1 VTRIAVFR
9 QRTNLIAFELEEE
22 MVNIIASGFRLS
34 MDRTWSPVPIENLD
48 RDIDYGARRGYVS
61 LRCDRTS
68 ASAKSPEHLY
78 PKRDE
83 SGPYIESLADVMLIR
98 GVPEHIRSD
107 NGQGFVAQARSLP
120 LNDSL

>member
-22 MVNIIASGFRLS
+22 MVNIMRGFRLS
-34 MDRTWSPVPIENLD
+34 MDRTWSPVPIQNLD
-48 RDIDYGARRGYVS
+48 RDIDYGVRRGYVS
-61 LRCDRTS
+61 PRCDRNS

-98 GVPEHIRSD
+98 RVPYHIRSD
-107 NGQGFVAQARSLP
+107 NGQGFVAVPSALV
-120 LNDSL
+120 